1 MKANVH
7 VLTVQV
13 LEACRESKVFKP
25 PNPWIQGIL
34 ALVAEIYALDKLK
47 LNLKFEIEML
57 FRSLGLAISDS
68 SPSSLLRGVE
78 RAVADNA
85 DFAAPAPPPQPLPT
99 PPAQPAP
106 QLRLPAQSQAP
117 PVPVQPPAPAPA
129 PPAPAPVLVSVPAPA
144 LELPVPQAVASTAP
158 STPPAPQPLPDTKGP
173 GKGLCATFLILLAF
187 LPSSPGHV
195 VFQALLHTLGK
206 LKRSRLLL
214 SLMKQ
219 GFRPC

>member
-1 MKANVH
+1 MKATVC
-7 VLTVQV
+7 VVTVQV

-129 PPAPAPVLVSVPAPA
+129 PPAPAPAPVLVPLPAPA
-144 LELPVPQAVASTAP
+144 PELPVPQAVASTAP
-158 STPPAPQPLPDTKGP
+158 STPPAPQPLPDTEGP
-173 GKGLCATFLILLAF
+173 GKIIWLCATFFILLTF
-187 LPSSPGHV
+187 LPSLPGHE
-195 VFQALLHTLGK
+195 AWPRRIPSSSAHP
-206 LKRSRLLL
+206 RED
-214 SLMKQ
+214 
-219 GFRPC
+219 